1 MADIFLDYAQT
12 ALKRLPADYTV
23 DELRAMLQF
32 AVVVWN
38 ATVLG
43 DIRGAYA
50 HLATQMPRRL
60 QVHPSKEW
68 PTIKRLLVR
77 KHRDFRLD
85 AHFIAAMGV
94 QPSGGK
100 AYVTAIGVCPDP
112 RCCGPQAEA

>member
-1 MADIFLDYAQT
+1 MKLRRDRFDLFPSSMID
-12 ALKRLPADYTV
+12 TV
-23 DELRAMLQF
+23 SAFRSVSTKPGQ
-32 AVVVWN
+32 
-38 ATVLG
+38 
-43 DIRGAYA
+43 A
-50 HLATQMPRRL
+50 HL
-60 QVHPSKEW
+60 QVHPAKEW